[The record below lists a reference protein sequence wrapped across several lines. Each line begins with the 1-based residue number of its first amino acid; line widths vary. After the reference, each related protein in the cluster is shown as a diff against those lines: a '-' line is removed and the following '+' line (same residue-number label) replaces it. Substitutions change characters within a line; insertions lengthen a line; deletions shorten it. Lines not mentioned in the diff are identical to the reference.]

1 MTFKNLD
8 SLFKHIEKQVQDT
21 MENEV
26 ADAVKDNMAEAVQ
39 TSVYDA
45 YNPMYY
51 KRRMQNG
58 GLIDKDNMEV
68 TEIPNGISVRDVVP
82 LDNGRRD
89 CRDFSLDEIIVNGWG
104 NQPFERDFYAETK
117 ERLSEN
123 NDHVEALKQGLKK
136 RGFKVE

>member
-8 SLFKHIEKQVQDT
+8 SLFKYIEKQVQDT

-26 ADAVKDNMAEAVQ
+26 VDAVKDNMAEAVQ

-45 YNPMYY
+45 YSPMYY

-58 GLIDKDNMEV
+58 GLIDKNNMEV
-68 TEIPNGISVRDVVP
+68 TEIPNGIAVRDVAP
-82 LDNGRRD
+82 LDNGR
-89 CRDFSLDEIIVNGWG
+89 RDFSLDEIIVNGLG

-117 ERLSEN
+117 EKLSEN